1 MPVRRIHAHPKLEE
15 NRGRVALM
23 RGPVVY
29 AFEGVDNPGLDL
41 FEVELPVD
49 ARLNSEHR
57 PDLLNGVTVVRA
69 TAMNAEGKPVTLTG
83 IPYYAWANRHKMPM
97 NLWLKEALPE
107 DDLKP

>member
-29 AFEGVDNPGLDL
+29 AFEQIDNPGIDL

-49 ARLNSEHR
+49 AKLGFEHR
-57 PDLLNGVTVVRA
+57 PDLLNGVTVVQA
-69 TAMNAEGKPVTLTG
+69 TGLDAEGKAVTLTG
-83 IPYYAWANRHKMPM
+83 IPYYAWANRAKMPM
-97 NLWLKEALPE
+97 NIWPKEPLLE
-107 DDLKP
+107 DDQRQ